1 MAGLIKF
8 EGDEKFLATLEKAIK
23 ESESTVDA
31 VVKNNT
37 ERTMRKAKQLAP
49 VDTWFMHDS
58 IYTNYEPL
66 SGFVHSPASYSGYL
80 EFGTRFMSAQP
91 FMRPALEWMK
101 PKYEKDLRDVIRG
114 TLRRG

>member
-1 MAGLIKF
+1 MIRF
-8 EGDEKFLATLEKAIK
+8 EGDDEFDRLLEKAIK

-37 ERTMRKAKQLAP
+37 ERTKRKAKQLAP

-58 IYTNYEPL
+58 IYTSYEPL
-66 SGFVHSPASYSGYL
+66 TGFIHSPASYSGYV
-80 EFGTRFMSAQP
+80 EFGTRYMSAQP
-91 FMRPALEWMK
+91 FIRPALEWMK